1 MLNFKG
7 VRAKCLPDLGQ
18 KWQKKKMIIFN
29 NFTLVSLKS
38 HKIYINITSVFLV
51 TKILFK
57 EFLI

>member
-1 MLNFKG
+1 MFARFGSKM
-7 VRAKCLPDLGQ
+7 AK
-18 KWQKKKMIIFN
+18 KKKMIIFN

>member
-1 MLNFKG
+1 MFARFGSKM
-7 VRAKCLPDLGQ
+7 A
-18 KWQKKKMIIFN
+18 KKKMIIN
-29 NFTLVSLKS
+29 NFNLVSLKS